1 MSTLSRSPLSSGFSP
16 SLKGSLSIALAA
28 GLWGLYWIPLRE
40 LDEAGIGPLW
50 AAALT
55 MALAWPF
62 AVLAAWR
69 WSSRPV
75 RGDLPWIALFG
86 AGIGLSAPLYFFAV
100 TNTDVI
106 RAIFLFYMLPIWTT
120 LIDRLVFG
128 IRLDIARAFAVI
140 IAFAGLWL
148 LLGGDGGI
156 PLPRN
161 AGDWSAICAGFCWGM
176 TLSLVRAR
184 PNIDPH
190 LSTLSAISGAVVMSV
205 VAAVFAGAAL
215 PPAGT
220 FTPGLLAALAAFGAI
235 AMWPSMIGQLWGARL
250 VPATRAALLTMS
262 ELLVATVSAAILIG
276 TTLTTVQ
283 IIGGLVIIA
292 AVLVDVLG
300 SKDVI

>member
-1 MSTLSRSPLSSGFSP
+1 MATITPSPLSPGLSP
-16 SLKGSLSIALAA
+16 LLKGSLSIAFAA
-28 GLWGLYWIPLRE
+28 GLWGLYWIPLRA

-55 MALAWPF
+55 MAMAWPF
-62 AVLAAWR
+62 AALAAWR
-69 WSSRPV
+69 LSSRPV

-86 AGIGLSAPLYFFAV
+86 AGIGISAPLYFFAV

-161 AGDWSAICAGFCWGM
+161 AGDWSAIGAGLCWGM

-184 PNIDPH
+184 PSIDPH
-190 LSTLSAISGAVVMSV
+190 LSTLSAITGAVVMSV
-205 VAAVFAGAAL
+205 IAALFAGSAL
-215 PPAGT
+215 PPAST
-220 FTPGLLAALAAFGAI
+220 FSPGLLAALVAFSALG
-235 AMWPSMIGQLWGARL
+235 MWPSMIGQLWGARL

-262 ELLVATVSAAILIG
+262 ELLVATVSAAALIG
-276 TTLTTVQ
+276 TSLTSVQ
-283 IIGGLVIIA
+283 FIGGLVIIA
-292 AVLVDVLG
+292 AVLVEVLG
-300 SKDVI
+300 AKESP